1 MICMMPLVHWKV
13 DVYIGCL
20 VLLDTMIAIPMGTH
34 YTTFMTDLFLHI
46 YEPDF
51 SSLIEIEMYLKA
63 INSALCCIDYVLSL
77 QETLK

>member
-1 MICMMPLVHWKV
+1 
-13 DVYIGCL
+13 
-20 VLLDTMIAIPMGTH
+20 MIAIPMGTH
-34 YTTFMTDLFLHI
+34 YTTLMTDLFLHV

-63 INSALCCIDYVLSL
+63 INFTLCCIDYVLSL